1 MGGVARPRRPL
12 TPETR
17 ELLDQAWAAHL
28 EAEQARWRR
37 DALALNAA
45 AHGATWREV
54 GAAVGMSPQ
63 AAHERYHHQLQT
75 DQRPQ

>member
-1 MGGVARPRRPL
+1 MARPRRPL
-12 TPETR
+12 SPQAR

-45 AHGATWREV
+45 AHRATWREV

-75 DQRPQ
+75 YQRPQ

>member
-1 MGGVARPRRPL
+1 MARPRRPL
-12 TPETR
+12 SPETR

-28 EAEQARWRR
+28 ESEQARGRR
-37 DALALNAA
+37 DTLALNAA
-45 AHGATWREV
+45 AQGATWREV

-75 DQRPQ
+75 DQRTQ